1 MDVISGLHRG
11 DPGHDL
17 HMLRT
22 TLMVAA
28 LLAVLP
34 VSAQAVRHGHVRL
47 TGFSPAVVHGSGFYA
62 RERVTVTLRGASS
75 VMIGHATTTAGG
87 AFTMRFGRAAPAAG
101 CQGLAVSVVGARGDQ
116 AAWKSAPQVCGT
128 PLAP

>member
-1 MDVISGLHRG
+1 
-11 DPGHDL
+11 
-17 HMLRT
+17 
-22 TLMVAA
+22 
-28 LLAVLP
+28 
-34 VSAQAVRHGHVRL
+34 
-47 TGFSPAVVHGSGFYA
+47 
-62 RERVTVTLRGASS
+62 
-75 VMIGHATTTAGG
+75 MIGHATTTAGG